1 MVLSRRRLFVIGG
14 SALVAV
20 SNNAIQGSQGDT
32 GQSRTASLTR
42 ADFEAVINS
51 SFELRSASGDRNYLV
66 LASIK
71 DLSGTPTGPEPNF
84 VVRPPRQRVP
94 SPRTEA
100 FALKFFGTG
109 PKLPQATY
117 SVTHGTLGTF
127 ELFVVPSGDS
137 SYMAVFNRLV
147 GRTGRV

>member
-1 MVLSRRRLFVIGG
+1 MVLSRRKLFMIGG

-32 GQSRTASLTR
+32 GQGRTASLTR

-51 SFELRSASGDRNYLV
+51 SFELRSASGDRNFLV

-71 DLSGTPTGPEPNF
+71 DFNQTQTGSEGSLA
-84 VVRPPRQRVP
+84 VRPPRQRMP
-94 SPRTEA
+94 LPRTEA

-127 ELFVVPSGDS
+127 DLFVVPSGDS

-147 GRTGRV
+147 ALTGRV